1 MSALPKRLTDKLAGK
16 AGREQA
22 DVRAHLHAVPEPAA
36 GSREDAAAPATT
48 EPGPEVQPTP
58 PGLLERARSEFTPPD
73 IWSEDRPALSK
84 VVNYG
89 RYGQQVPD
97 EGAARAAATA
107 WSWFAALN
115 AAVSYAWQWVTE
127 RPSRTTIAVALVVLA
142 SLVPAARTALT
153 VLLWPAHTAIEL
165 ITDH

>member
-1 MSALPKRLTDKLAGK
+1 MNPLSALPKKLTGLTDKLAGK
-16 AGREQA
+16 ARSDERPQHLRPVA
-22 DVRAHLHAVPEPAA
+22 DDGTVPGA
-36 GSREDAAAPATT
+36 T
-48 EPGPEVQPTP
+48 EPGPAVRPAP
-58 PGLLERARSEFTPPD
+58 PSLFERARAEFTPPD
-73 IWSEDRPALSK
+73 IWSKGRPSLLD
-84 VVNYG
+84 VVNHG

-97 EGAARAAATA
+97 EGLARAAAKA

-115 AAVSYAWQWVTE
+115 AAVAYVWQWVTE

-142 SLVPAARTALT
+142 SLVPTARAALT